1 MKEILTLI
9 AALISASS
17 CAQAQSPNNLVP
29 QLERLADHGNAEA
42 QYHLGMTYWVGEGVD
57 KDVNKAV
64 KYFESAAAAGDPLGA
79 YKLGCLYD
87 GQDGVMDR
95 DTTKALKYKLMA
107 ANAGYALAQ
116 QDVASLYAERSEY
129 DPALSWLEKAAKQG
143 TTGALMAYASVHNG
157 APGIKADPV
166 ITAAY
171 FRLYL
176 DRAEGSDKQ
185 RDWLKAFEQKLTPEQ
200 HDEVS
205 RTVASYRP
213 APTALTIKALRG
225 VEAAKELAREN

>member
-1 MKEILTLI
+1 MKEILVLL
-9 AALISASS
+9 AALVSASS
-17 CAQAQSPNNLVP
+17 CAQAKSPDPLLP
-29 QLERLADHGNAEA
+29 KLERLAEHGNAEA
-42 QYHLGMTYWVGEGVD
+42 QYHLGMAYWVGEGVD
-57 KDVNKAV
+57 KDVSKAV
-64 KYFESAAAAGDPLGA
+64 AYFEHAAANGDPLGA

-87 GQDGVMDR
+87 GQDRIMDR
-95 DTTKALKYKLMA
+95 DAAKALTFKLVA

-129 DPALSWLEKAAKQG
+129 DLALKWLEKAARQG

-157 APGIKADPV
+157 APGITPDPV

-185 RDWLKAFEQKLTPEQ
+185 RDWLQTFEKKLTPEQ
-200 HDEVS
+200 REAVS
-205 RTVASYRP
+205 KTVAAYRP
-213 APTALTIKALRG
+213 MPTPLTLKALRG
-225 VEAAKELAREN
+225 VESAKELVQGN